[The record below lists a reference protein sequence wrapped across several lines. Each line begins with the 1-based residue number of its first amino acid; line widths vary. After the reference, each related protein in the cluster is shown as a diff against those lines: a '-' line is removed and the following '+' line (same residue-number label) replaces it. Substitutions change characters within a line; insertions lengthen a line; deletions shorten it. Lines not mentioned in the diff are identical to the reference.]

1 VSDETREVQILLI
14 VIMMK
19 SIVLKKL
26 TSLIC

>member
-14 VIMMK
+14 VITMK